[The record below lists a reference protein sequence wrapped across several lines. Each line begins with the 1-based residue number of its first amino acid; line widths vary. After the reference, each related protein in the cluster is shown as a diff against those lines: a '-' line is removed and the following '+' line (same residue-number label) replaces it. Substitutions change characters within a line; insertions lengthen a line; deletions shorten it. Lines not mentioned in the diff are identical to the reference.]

1 MLNWVCFL
9 TKTKWQYLN
18 SGSEPGTNN
27 SNGKSSNMLDLLGID
42 LDNNDADKNGATG
55 ADPWGMPIKSQ
66 PQPQS
71 QVTQTRYIF
80 IDWDNNV
87 DIIVSIIYV

>member
-1 MLNWVCFL
+1 MGLFF
-9 TKTKWQYLN
+9 TKTNRHYLN
-18 SGSEPGTNN
+18 SGSEPGANN
-27 SNGKSSNMLDLLGID
+27 SNGKNSNMLDLLGID

-71 QVTQTRYIF
+71 QVTQTLYTF
-80 IDWDNNV
+80 LNMKC
-87 DIIVSIIYV
+87 